1 MILHISFQDHHK
13 YQKCELEDLIK
24 LSKLKN
30 GQLVTTEKDFVKIN
44 EIDKNLNKQITQLP
58 VRLKVFKE
66 KELIEELTK
75 VLYEK
80 KLY

>member
-1 MILHISFQDHHK
+1 M
-13 YQKCELEDLIK
+13 EDLIK
-24 LSKLKN
+24 ISTSKN

-44 EIDKNLNKQITQLP
+44 EIDKSLNQQITQLP